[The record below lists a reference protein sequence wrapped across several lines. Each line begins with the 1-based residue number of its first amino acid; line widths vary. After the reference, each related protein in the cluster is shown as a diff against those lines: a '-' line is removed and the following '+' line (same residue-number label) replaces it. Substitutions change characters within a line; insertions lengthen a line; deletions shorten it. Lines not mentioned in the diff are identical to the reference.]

1 MSRRSEGLPGYWA
14 VLVVRA
20 VVEHPAGYVPRLAHV
35 TPRSLLPSG
44 NPAPWASGK
53 MIGFGAAVPWPTR
66 LHAYAS
72 PALLPKPSQGLL
84 PARAGSPL
92 AGRDLHPLDDEQS
105 FMETSHP
112 PIPFDQ
118 QGLVAL
124 HCLSAGRGMVKTLTT
139 RAD

>member
-1 MSRRSEGLPGYWA
+1 
-14 VLVVRA
+14 
-20 VVEHPAGYVPRLAHV
+20 
-35 TPRSLLPSG
+35 
-44 NPAPWASGK
+44 
-53 MIGFGAAVPWPTR
+53 

-92 AGRDLHPLDDEQS
+92 AGRDLHPLDDEQR

-124 HCLSAGRGMVKTLTT
+124 IYLSAQAKLSNMLHYVSDVPGKPAGKGLPALARGQRRDGGPAWGPWPGTVERHGAAVPSPTLQDTL
-139 RAD
+139 RMA

>member
-1 MSRRSEGLPGYWA
+1 
-14 VLVVRA
+14 
-20 VVEHPAGYVPRLAHV
+20 LAHV

-53 MIGFGAAVPWPTR
+53 MIGFGTAVPWPTR

-118 QGLVAL
+118 QGLVGLYFLFFICVSLSRFVLLLSDRFDTCLHIKQHLFNKFYAL
-124 HCLSAGRGMVKTLTT
+124 RHSQ
-139 RAD
+139 